1 MNSIFLIIF
10 DLKFI
15 RLQVVLVILVV
26 RFSEK
31 NHLHLFGLEAKK
43 LDAKPE
49 NSSNSVLKTRVTGKK
64 KKIGFDV

>member
-10 DLKFI
+10 DLKLI

-31 NHLHLFGLEAKK
+31 DHLHLFGLEAKK
-43 LDAKPE
+43 LDAEPE
-49 NSSNSVLKTRVTGKK
+49 NSSNIVLKTRVTGKK

>member
-10 DLKFI
+10 DLKLI

-31 NHLHLFGLEAKK
+31 IHLHLFGLEAKK
-43 LDAKPE
+43 LDAEPE
-49 NSSNSVLKTRVTGKK
+49 NSSNIVLKARVTGKK
-64 KKIGFDV
+64 KNIGFDV